1 VSPGRGHVPCMTSGT
16 LLLTAI
22 TVFLWGLIPILDKL
36 ALARFSGH
44 PLIPIAVRVWSVA
57 LLVLPVAWV
66 LARGG
71 SGRAWLGL
79 ATGSGFSWV
88 PHALFAASG
97 VVSLMLAQ
105 FAYYRLLQQADVSR
119 VFPFLF
125 SAAPVVTMF
134 LGMLMLHETLTMRQL
149 AGAVLVIGG
158 GLLLL

>member
-1 VSPGRGHVPCMTSGT
+1 MASGT
-16 LLLTAI
+16 VTLTAI

-57 LLVLPVAWV
+57 LLVVPLAWV

-71 SGRAWLGL
+71 SWRAWLGPT
-79 ATGSGFSWV
+79 TGAGVTWV
-88 PHALFAASG
+88 PVALFAASG
-97 VVSLMLAQ
+97 VVSLLLAQ

-125 SAAPVVTMF
+125 SAAPVVTML
-134 LGMLMLHETLTMRQL
+134 LGVLVLHETLTLRQL